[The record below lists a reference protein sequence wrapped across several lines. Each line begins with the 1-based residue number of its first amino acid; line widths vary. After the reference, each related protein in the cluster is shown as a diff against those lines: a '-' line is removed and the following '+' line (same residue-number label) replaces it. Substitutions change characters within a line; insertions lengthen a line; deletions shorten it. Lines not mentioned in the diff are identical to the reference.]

1 MIDSTRTVKKL
12 WQIAEEQLPKKD
24 NDVYTQAIMDVGSLL
39 CKRKNPLCV
48 QCPLENDCL
57 AKKDGDRR
65 LAA

>member
-39 CKRKNPLCV
+39 CKKNESTLV
-48 QCPLENDCL
+48 VNVLL
-57 AKKDGDRR
+57 RMTA
-65 LAA
+65 